1 MSQSAPQ
8 QPQGQGATTPSQPAG
23 ASEPSGSAAHGEA
36 TTQGS
41 SAAHGGSTE
50 PRPSGAAPGELV
62 PAASRT
68 LQPRPQPQRPWTSQ
82 DYVWWNTA
90 QVLTAVRAGFKPNPV
105 SPVVDPIR
113 PTHSG
118 EVILGSCDGEILAFK
133 RGDNS
138 SYQPLRG
145 FFLAGGAAGL
155 ALMAAFFGGQ
165 AVVNSR
171 RKRRA
176 ERDAVEKWRHLAN
189 ARLSVSTHGIYL
201 GTSDGVMFIGYQQIR
216 ECQVTG
222 VGEVML
228 AATNEQGNVRLKLR
242 GQWAELVMVIWA
254 ALFLP
259 EHPQLVGRSWLP
271 GDWLLHARAYNREV
285 DTSNWP

>member
-8 QPQGQGATTPSQPAG
+8 QPQDQGATTPSQPAG
-23 ASEPSGSAAHGEA
+23 ASEPGGSAAHGEA

-41 SAAHGGSTE
+41 SAAHGA
-50 PRPSGAAPGELV
+50 PAPGELV
-62 PAASRT
+62 PTASRN
-68 LQPRPQPQRPWTSQ
+68 LQPRPQPQRPWTGQ

-138 SYQPLRG
+138 NYQPLRG

-165 AVVNSR
+165 AVVHSR
-171 RKRRA
+171 R
-176 ERDAVEKWRHLAN
+176 
-189 ARLSVSTHGIYL
+189 T
-201 GTSDGVMFIGYQQIR
+201 
-216 ECQVTG
+216 
-222 VGEVML
+222 
-228 AATNEQGNVRLKLR
+228 
-242 GQWAELVMVIWA
+242 
-254 ALFLP
+254 
-259 EHPQLVGRSWLP
+259 
-271 GDWLLHARAYNREV
+271 
-285 DTSNWP
+285 

>member
-8 QPQGQGATTPSQPAG
+8 QPQDQGATTP
-23 ASEPSGSAAHGEA
+23 
-36 TTQGS
+36 
-41 SAAHGGSTE
+41 
-50 PRPSGAAPGELV
+50 PGELV
-62 PAASRT
+62 PSASRP

-138 SYQPLRG
+138 NYQPMRG

-176 ERDAVEKWRHLAN
+176 
-189 ARLSVSTHGIYL
+189 G
-201 GTSDGVMFIGYQQIR
+201 
-216 ECQVTG
+216 
-222 VGEVML
+222 
-228 AATNEQGNVRLKLR
+228 R
-242 GQWAELVMVIWA
+242 G
-254 ALFLP
+254 
-259 EHPQLVGRSWLP
+259 
-271 GDWLLHARAYNREV
+271 
-285 DTSNWP
+285 

>member
-8 QPQGQGATTPSQPAG
+8 QPQDQ
-23 ASEPSGSAAHGEA
+23 AS
-36 TTQGS
+36 
-41 SAAHGGSTE
+41 
-50 PRPSGAAPGELV
+50 GELV

-68 LQPRPQPQRPWTSQ
+68 LQPRPQPQRPWTGQ

-138 SYQPLRG
+138 NYQPMRG
-145 FFLAGGAAGL
+145 FFLAGGAAGV

-201 GTSDGVMFIGYQQIR
+201 GTPDGVMFIGYQQIR

-222 VGEVML
+222 
-228 AATNEQGNVRLKLR
+228 
-242 GQWAELVMVIWA
+242 
-254 ALFLP
+254 
-259 EHPQLVGRSWLP
+259 
-271 GDWLLHARAYNREV
+271 
-285 DTSNWP
+285 

>member
-8 QPQGQGATTPSQPAG
+8 QPQDQGATTPSQPAG

-36 TTQGS
+36 TTRGS
-41 SAAHGGSTE
+41 SATHGDSTE
-50 PRPSGAAPGELV
+50 PRHGGAAPGELV

-68 LQPRPQPQRPWTSQ
+68 LQPRPQPQRPWTGQ

-138 SYQPLRG
+138 NYQPMRG

-201 GTSDGVMFIGYQQIR
+201 GTPDGVMFIG
-216 ECQVTG
+216 
-222 VGEVML
+222 
-228 AATNEQGNVRLKLR
+228 
-242 GQWAELVMVIWA
+242 
-254 ALFLP
+254 
-259 EHPQLVGRSWLP
+259 
-271 GDWLLHARAYNREV
+271 
-285 DTSNWP
+285 